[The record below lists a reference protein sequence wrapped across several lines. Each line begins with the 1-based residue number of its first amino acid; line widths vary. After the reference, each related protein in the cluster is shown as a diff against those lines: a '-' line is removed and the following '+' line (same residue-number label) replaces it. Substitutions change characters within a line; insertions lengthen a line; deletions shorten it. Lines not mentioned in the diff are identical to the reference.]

1 MIRASGRRRAQAGF
15 TLLELLTVVTI
26 VGILA
31 GIAYPSYIGYTR
43 TANRSDATTSMTFMA
58 QQLERCYSQN
68 FSYQGCAQV
77 PVGAS
82 NSRNGH
88 YTITLTVPA
97 PSSFTLVATATGAP
111 NNPQNADTDCASFT
125 MTNGG
130 GQTALNAA
138 GADNTTAC
146 WGTK

>member
-1 MIRASGRRRAQAGF
+1 MKNSGVVVPAQAGF

-26 VGILA
+26 IGVLA
-31 GIAYPSYIGYTR
+31 AIAYPSYLGYTR
-43 TANRSDATTSMTFMA
+43 RANRSDATTSMTFMA

-77 PVGAS
+77 PVGNS
-82 NSRNGH
+82 NSRNNH

-97 PSSFTLVATATGAP
+97 ASSFTLVATPTGAA

-125 MTNGG
+125 MTSGGAQSALNGG
-130 GQTALNAA
+130 GADSTAI
-138 GADNTTAC
+138 C

>member
-1 MIRASGRRRAQAGF
+1 MRPQAGF
-15 TLLELLTVVTI
+15 TLLELLATVAI
-26 VGILA
+26 IGILA
-31 GIAYPSYIGYTR
+31 AIAYPSYLNYTR

-77 PVGAS
+77 PVGTS
-82 NSRNGH
+82 NSRNNH

-97 PSSFTLVATATGAP
+97 ASTFTMVATPTAAP
-111 NNPQNADTDCASFT
+111 NNTQTADTDCASFT
-125 MTNGG
+125 MTSGG
-130 GQTALNAA
+130 GQTALNAG
-138 GADNTTAC
+138 GADSTTTC